1 MNRNNIDQALL
12 ALGDALKSQE
22 PAINALQLIS
32 QFPDRSLTGNHIHGG
47 KILNFESS
55 GIKDSATT
63 TKIVI
68 ENDKVSIDTLA
79 TKHIP
84 NSIQVS
90 GDVDVTG
97 TIRVETLQ
105 VTNLLADLDIDQNKA
120 IKYTGTIDGKGF
132 LWAGPDY
139 TRQLVYQNGSIFS
152 SESINVGKDKSFQIN
167 DIKVLDATEL
177 GTSVVKSNLRQ
188 VGTLQGL
195 IVDGSLSV
203 NNYMIFD
210 GSSDRLGLGTDEPN
224 AAFSVAED
232 GIEVI
237 FGTQDASRGVVGTFA
252 SHEFDVVTDNVARIR
267 IGTDGNILLGNKQSS
282 PIQVSVHGK
291 LAVKVN
297 MPDPDV
303 DLHVNGAIKFKGK
316 LQTYDIAAPTSGEFN
331 KGDIVWNSEPAVSS
345 YVGWI
350 CIKSGNPGVWEPF
363 GKIGNQ

>member
-1 MNRNNIDQALL
+1 MNRNNLDQALS

-22 PAINALQLIS
+22 PAINALQLIE
-32 QFPDRSLTGNHIHGG
+32 QFPARSLTGDHINGG
-47 KILNFESS
+47 KILNFQSA
-55 GIKDSATT
+55 GIKDSATA
-63 TKIVI
+63 TKIIV
-68 ENDKVSIDTLA
+68 ENDKVSIDVLA
-79 TKHIP
+79 ARHIP
-84 NSIQVS
+84 NSLQVS

-120 IKYTGTIDGKGF
+120 IKYTGTIEGKGF

-139 TRQLVYQNGSIFS
+139 TKQLVYQDNNIFS
-152 SESINVGKDKSFQIN
+152 SESINIGKSKSFKIN
-167 DIKVLDATEL
+167 DIPVLNEEEL
-177 GTSVVKSNLRQ
+177 GSSVTRSNLRQ

-195 IVDGSLSV
+195 IVDGSMSV
-203 NNYMIFD
+203 NNFLIFD

-224 AAFSVAED
+224 AALSIAED

-237 FGTQDASRGVVGTFA
+237 LGTVDASRGVVGTFA
-252 SHEFDVVTDNVARIR
+252 SHELDIVTDNVARIKV
-267 IGTDGNILLGNKQSS
+267 GTDGNILLGNKNAS

-303 DLHVNGAIKFKGK
+303 DLHVNGAIKYKGK
-316 LQTYDIAAPTSGEFN
+316 LQTYDVAAPTAGEYN
-331 KGDIVWNSEPAVSS
+331 KGDIVWNAEPSVSS

-350 CIKSGNPGVWEPF
+350 CVKSGNPGLWEPF